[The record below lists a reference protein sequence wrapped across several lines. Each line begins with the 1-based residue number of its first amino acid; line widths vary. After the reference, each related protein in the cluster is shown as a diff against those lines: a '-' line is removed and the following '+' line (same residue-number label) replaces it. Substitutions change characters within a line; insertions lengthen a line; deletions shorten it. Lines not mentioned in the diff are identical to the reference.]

1 MRIQLERAMLC
12 NENRSIKS
20 NTKLKSYID
29 EDEEGAMAFRPRKTL
44 LFKLKDQDIDSLTRR
59 I

>member
-12 NENRSIKS
+12 NEERSIKS
-20 NTKLKSYID
+20 NTKLKLYIE
-29 EDEEGAMAFRPRKTL
+29 EDEEGAMAFGPRKTF
-44 LFKLKDQDIDSLTRR
+44 LFKLKDQDRDSLTRR